1 MARKTIET
9 KRYTNHPQSKSDE
22 VDTTQPGVIH
32 IHDEAYFVDG
42 VVAKFV
48 LELLDEV
55 DSYKG
60 QLKAMENLTGAYG
73 ES

>member
-22 VDTTQPGVIH
+22 VDTTQPGV
-32 IHDEAYFVDG
+32 DEAYVVDG

>member
-1 MARKTIET
+1 
-9 KRYTNHPQSKSDE
+9 
-22 VDTTQPGVIH
+22 
-32 IHDEAYFVDG
+32 